1 MYFNPLC
8 DSLTKIHKTCIM
20 FNRLT
25 HVSLTIFVLIL
36 ALTTVNQTA
45 ATAQNAN
52 ANAQFAVIQT
62 IRTLLPKFVER
73 YYPGGPAAETAP
85 KTVAE
90 KSVSVV
96 RRARRISA
104 AYEGYAIQVASA
116 DRPLLHDDPI
126 FRKFGNIVYE
136 RTDDGKYAYLIQV
149 PFSGKESVLEFLRNV
164 IAPRVADARI
174 AEFKSGKLNLNF

>member
-1 MYFNPLC
+1 
-8 DSLTKIHKTCIM
+8 M

-25 HVSLTIFVLIL
+25 LVSLTQLVLIL
-36 ALTTVNQTA
+36 ALTNGKPTCA
-45 ATAQNAN
+45 LAQN

-73 YYPGGPAAETAP
+73 YHPGGPTAEAAAP
-85 KTVAE
+85 KTAAAE
-90 KSVSVV
+90 RPISVV

-104 AYEGYAIQVASA
+104 AYEGFAIEVASA

-136 RTDDGKYAYLIQV
+136 RTDEGKYSYLIQV
-149 PFSGKESVLEFLRNV
+149 PFSGKESVLEFLKNV
-164 IAPRVADARI
+164 IAPRVPDARL
-174 AEFKSGKLNLNF
+174 AQFKDGKLSLNF